1 MTLAITQLDRD
12 DYTEWKS
19 LYRAYG
25 EFYNM
30 PLDQKT
36 LDTVWSW
43 IFDSKNPFYALIAKD
58 EQGNGVG
65 LMHYREMPSPLRGAV
80 VGFLDDLYIK
90 PHYRGNGAVDAM
102 FDALNDAAK
111 AHGWPFVRWITAE
124 NNYRARA
131 VYDRVA
137 TKTHWQTYQMDI
149 G

>member
-25 EFYNM
+25 KFYNM

-65 LMHYREMPSPLRGAV
+65 LMHYREMPSPLRGTV
-80 VGFLDDLYIK
+80 VGFLDDLYIQ
-90 PHYRGNGAVDAM
+90 PHYRGNGAIDAM